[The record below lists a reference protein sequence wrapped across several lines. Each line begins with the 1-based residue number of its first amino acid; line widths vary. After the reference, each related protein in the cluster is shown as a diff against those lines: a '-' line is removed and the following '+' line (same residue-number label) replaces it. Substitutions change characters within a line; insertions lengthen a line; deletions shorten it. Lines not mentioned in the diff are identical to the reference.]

1 MVASAVDGFPEE
13 EAALPLHRCTVQR
26 LLCSVHSC
34 TVDLLPL
41 HGGDLQPR
49 LTICVSPIMHMQTC
63 NGTIQ
68 ESLVIWPT
76 LSLDEI
82 EAIAITS
89 FNAIP
94 PVS

>member
-1 MVASAVDGFPEE
+1 MDFLRRRQRFP
-13 EAALPLHRCTVQR
+13 CTVAQ
-26 LLCSVHSC
+26 CKGDSAAC